1 MEPLG
6 HACALRVTQGIMAI
20 TASSP
25 VYAQHLLTQLRMA
38 LTVSF
43 TASMVVILA
52 VQPERVLAQIVMLVL
67 EE

>member
-6 HACALRVTQGIMAI
+6 HAYALRVTQGILAI

-25 VYAQHLLTQLRMA
+25 LYAQHLLTQLRMA

-43 TASMVVILA
+43 TALMVEILEA
-52 VQPERVLAQIVMLVL
+52 RPGRALVQIVMLVL